1 MRRYALW
8 AMALVFTVSVTA
20 VAQVSIMTT
29 GNLLLIAN
37 YNAGLGSSDQ
47 VSVVQVEA
55 NGSIVLDEGHA
66 VKYFQNKTADNLGDS
81 TDWTADDFDDSG
93 WDDGENSVGY
103 NSSQTTEVVDD
114 DDQGSIYSRMWFDI
128 PGADG
133 VSEMTVR
140 VDYDDAF
147 ILWINGMEVVRANVG
162 TDDSGLN
169 WDHDPTSHE
178 STNKPGPD
186 ATRWAEPVSNL
197 FGAGDD
203 NPNGAIVDFTFAVAF
218 NPVTAVEAKGK
229 LATVWGDLRK

>member
-1 MRRYALW
+1 MRWNCRAAALLSW
-8 AMALVFTVSVTA
+8 LE
-20 VAQVSIMTT
+20 AQDAENAPDACPEGWGDDDAARQWMDAEEAENAPASSSAAAGEGTT
-29 GNLLLIAN
+29 RGRP
-37 YNAGLGSSDQ
+37 SSRPDPF
-47 VSVVQVEA
+47 
-55 NGSIVLDEGHA
+55 GPDCDDPFPEG
-66 VKYFQNKTADNLGDS
+66 G
-81 TDWTADDFDDSG
+81 
-93 WDDGENSVGY
+93 
-103 NSSQTTEVVDD
+103 DD

-140 VDYDDAF
+140 GDYDDAF